1 MYVFA
6 KPKSLLLRASAVKA
20 TLDKFSEQGGGCH
33 QALLRQQ
40 RPWTFILQRGHWD
53 FDSLSLAHKGRKCS
67 SVPSPQ
73 IIPASCEL
81 EKHVYF
87 IFYLNL
93 PWGGRKKKKT
103 QHKKTT
109 KQYHHHHMVC
119 GGTTIILQNIF
130 LTDFPLWLG
139 LRLASLLKFMGYHHS
154 HLEFFRLFG
163 SIWDRWKNNFKCIPE
178 RLKYFTLRQTFLK
191 GDINERTVWK

>member
-93 PWGGRKKKKT
+93 PWGGRKKKKNT
-103 QHKKTT
+103 AQKDNKTVPPPPHGVWW
-109 KQYHHHHMVC
+109 YHNYITEYFFNRLSPLAWSEACKPPEIH
-119 GGTTIILQNIF
+119 GLPS
-130 LTDFPLWLG
+130 FPPRVL
-139 LRLASLLKFMGYHHS
+139 
-154 HLEFFRLFG
+154 
-163 SIWDRWKNNFKCIPE
+163 
-178 RLKYFTLRQTFLK
+178 
-191 GDINERTVWK
+191 